1 MYRNRRKLL
10 FNLVFGPRQVKNL
23 LAAYVAEVGTVL
35 SPLHIHQLKY
45 HKKGAPGR
53 RRRKQC
59 DVCRDGMS
67 TRPVYN
73 CKDCNFNLRATGLTQ
88 GGGRGEDQG
97 SQGWPP
103 RPRDSDPLPV
113 CKYVQDAE
121 EISSRSKV
129 TFQWNA
135 MTLDHQ
141 TEERARVR
149 VNTEEFLCRHCSA
162 PPVGASPSMRWQ
174 AARPTQRCLWHI
186 RI

>member
-1 MYRNRRKLL
+1 MKQRRQSGLQENDFYGPWPGEEAHAAPFFVVSIIIINLQFVVVCLLCESLWTLPGSGGSYMYRNRRKLL

-88 GGGRGEDQG
+88 WGGTRG
-97 SQGWPP
+97 
-103 RPRDSDPLPV
+103 
-113 CKYVQDAE
+113 
-121 EISSRSKV
+121 
-129 TFQWNA
+129 
-135 MTLDHQ
+135 
-141 TEERARVR
+141 ARVGPLGPAIPTHSPFA
-149 VNTEEFLCRHCSA
+149 NTFK
-162 PPVGASPSMRWQ
+162 
-174 AARPTQRCLWHI
+174 I
-186 RI
+186 